1 MGWFDDFVDAASD
14 VASDIG
20 SSIADAAE
28 DVGSVAVDVA
38 GSAGGYLGDAVGTVG
53 STVDTATG
61 GLAGDLFNAV
71 DNTVFD
77 TVDYVTGGAINID
90 FDDGKFSASVGIPGI
105 ATAGASIGEDGITAS
120 SDTLLGST
128 DVGLTDDGFQFASSG
143 GIDWG
148 PLPYYDGHVNVSAD
162 GDISI
167 NGHVQGTVPTP
178 YGILSGQATAGFE
191 STDQGW
197 GASLDANGT
206 LTTESGVTIGAGVQA
221 GYMES
226 GGNSQTT
233 FGLEG
238 SVSEPGVGTVGG
250 SFGYQSTT
258 KDGVTVTT
266 EHAEGH
272 ASGFG
277 VTAQAGESYVGI
289 DTPQGS
295 ASQFESGYD
304 ISGPTIDTLGQLGN
318 SLLGDS
324 GGITTPGAA
333 GAAMGGTDPM
343 AGGAMHSGAAPAL
356 GDDVLTGAGSG
367 AVGGVET
374 GGAGGAGAPAPG
386 LGGDDDVLMGSA
398 PSAPDMTAGAPD
410 AAAGFGNPDPGS
422 GGTDSW
428 TPTQDGETA
437 VPEAAAPEPAPAPDA
452 FEQLVSSAD
461 QMQNDLNSMTD
472 DLSTSGDE

>member
-14 VASDIG
+14 VVSDIG

-38 GSAGGYLGDAVGTVG
+38 GSAGGYVGDAVGAVG

-61 GLAGDLFNAV
+61 GLASDLFNAV
-71 DNTVFD
+71 DDTVFD
-77 TVDYVTGGAINID
+77 SVDYITGGAINID
-90 FDDGKFSASVGIPGI
+90 FDDGRFSASAGIPGI
-105 ATAGASIGEDGITAS
+105 ATAGASIGEDGVTAS
-120 SDTLLGST
+120 SDTLIGST
-128 DVGLTDDGFQFASSG
+128 DVGLTDQGFEFASSG
-143 GIDWG
+143 GIDFG
-148 PLPYYDGHVNVSAD
+148 PLPYYDSHIEVGAN
-162 GDISI
+162 GDVSI

-206 LTTESGVTIGAGVQA
+206 LTTETGVTIGAGIQA
-221 GYMES
+221 GYAES

-238 SVSEPGVGTVGG
+238 SISEPGVGTIGG
-250 SFGYQSTT
+250 SVGYQSTT

-277 VTAQAGESYVGI
+277 VTAQAGESYIGI

-295 ASQFESGYD
+295 ASQFTSGYD

-318 SLLGDS
+318 SLLGDAVAS
-324 GGITTPGAA
+324 PR
-333 GAAMGGTDPM
+333 
-343 AGGAMHSGAAPAL
+343 PARR
-356 GDDVLTGAGSG
+356 
-367 AVGGVET
+367 
-374 GGAGGAGAPAPG
+374 GGAGPDDGGGDRAMTGGDMPGPAPARRRRSATTSSRAPDPGRPAGAE
-386 LGGDDDVLMGSA
+386 
-398 PSAPDMTAGAPD
+398 TAGAGRTGSRPRRRRRAD
-410 AAAGFGNPDPGS
+410 GIRPGGTRHDGGRARRRNRVRQSRSGFGRY
-422 GGTDSW
+422 
-428 TPTQDGETA
+428 
-437 VPEAAAPEPAPAPDA
+437 
-452 FEQLVSSAD
+452 
-461 QMQNDLNSMTD
+461 
-472 DLSTSGDE
+472 

>member
-1 MGWFDDFVDAASD
+1 MGWFDDIVDAASD
-14 VASDIG
+14 VVSDVG

-38 GSAGGYLGDAVGTVG
+38 GSAGGYVGDAVGAVG

-77 TVDYVTGGAINID
+77 TVDYVTDGAVNID

-105 ATAGASIGEDGITAS
+105 ATAGASIGEDGVTAS

-143 GIDWG
+143 GINWG
-148 PLPYYDGHVNVSAD
+148 PLPYYDGHIDVGAN
-162 GDISI
+162 GDVSI

-178 YGILSGQATAGFE
+178 YGILSGQATAGLE

-206 LTTESGVTIGAGVQA
+206 LTTESGVTIGAGIQA
-221 GYMES
+221 GYAES

-233 FGLEG
+233 LGLEG
-238 SVSEPGVGTVGG
+238 SISEPGVGTIGG
-250 SFGYQSTT
+250 SVGYQSTT

-295 ASQFESGYD
+295 ASQFTSGYD

-318 SLLGDS
+318 SLLGDAA
-324 GGITTPGAA
+324 GITTPGAA
-333 GAAMGGTDPM
+333 GAAMGGARP
-343 AGGAMHSGAAPAL
+343 
-356 GDDVLTGAGSG
+356 DDRWR
-367 AVGGVET
+367 
-374 GGAGGAGAPAPG
+374 
-386 LGGDDDVLMGSA
+386 DDR
-398 PSAPDMTAGAPD
+398 
-410 AAAGFGNPDPGS
+410 
-422 GGTDSW
+422 
-428 TPTQDGETA
+428 
-437 VPEAAAPEPAPAPDA
+437 
-452 FEQLVSSAD
+452 
-461 QMQNDLNSMTD
+461 
-472 DLSTSGDE
+472 